1 MTPQDGDAMRH
12 WALWIAI
19 ADGERA
25 RIVQPDA
32 DDKLCMVSALDSAT
46 AHHRSRELATD
57 RPGRA
62 FESAAPGRH
71 AYEPRHDP
79 HELAKERFAHLIAEE
94 LNEAA
99 ARAAFDELVVAA
111 PARVLH
117 DICRALDANAAER
130 LVGTLEKDL
139 TKVPNHDLGPHIAEW
154 LSPRRRPP
162 AKGT

>member
-1 MTPQDGDAMRH
+1 MRP
-12 WALWIAI
+12 WTFWIAI
-19 ADGERA
+19 ADGEHA
-25 RIVQPDA
+25 RIAQPDA
-32 DDKLCMVSALDSAT
+32 DNELRTLNALDAAA
-46 AHHRSRELATD
+46 AHRRSRDLASD

-79 HELAKERFAHLIAEE
+79 HLLEKERFAHLVAEE

-99 ARAAFDELVVAA
+99 GRNAFDELVVAA

-117 DICRALDANAAER
+117 DICHALEANTAER

-139 TKVPNHDLGPHIAEW
+139 TK
-154 LSPRRRPP
+154 
-162 AKGT
+162 

>member
-1 MTPQDGDAMRH
+1 MRP
-12 WALWIAI
+12 WTLWITI
-19 ADGERA
+19 ADGEHA

-32 DDKLCMVSALDSAT
+32 DNELRTLSALDAAA
-46 AHHRSRELATD
+46 AHHRSRELASD
-57 RPGRA
+57 RPGRG

-79 HELAKERFAHLIAEE
+79 HELEKERFAYLIADE
-94 LNEAA
+94 LNQAA
-99 ARAAFDELVVAA
+99 ARDTFDELVVAA

-117 DICRALDANAAER
+117 EICRALDANAAER

-139 TKVPNHDLGPHIAEW
+139 TKVPNHELASHVAEW

-162 AKGT
+162 AKGV

>member
-1 MTPQDGDAMRH
+1 MRPRTV
-12 WALWIAI
+12 WIAI
-19 ADGERA
+19 ADGEHA

-32 DDKLCMVSALDSAT
+32 DNELRTLSALDAAA
-46 AHHRSRELATD
+46 AHHRSRELASD
-57 RPGRA
+57 RPGRS
-62 FESAAPGRH
+62 FESATPGRH

-79 HELAKERFAHLIAEE
+79 HEMQKERFAQLVAEE

-99 ARAAFDELVVAA
+99 GRDAFDELVVAA

-130 LVGTLEKDL
+130 LAGTLEKDL
-139 TKVPNHDLGPHIAEW
+139 TKLPNHELASHVAEW

-162 AKGT
+162 AKRV